1 MTKTSSVPSSLDEIH
16 VDEVMSHGVL
26 SCPLETPLRAVAD
39 LMARHEVHCIVGFGD
54 VTEDDTRLW
63 GVISDL
69 DLVAAAAAGDV
80 DVRTAGGSAATKVIT
95 VGPHETVR
103 RAAQLM
109 SEHRIG
115 HLVVADPGSDKPL
128 GVISTLD
135 VAAAV
140 AGVIR
145 PRRKP
150 GAMHVEQLMTTRV
163 VTASPDMP
171 LKRVA
176 AILAEHRIS
185 GVPVVQDGKV
195 VGVVSEGD
203 ILAKER
209 GPTTAPAHGM
219 LGWILGNE
227 REESRA
233 KHEALTAGEAMST
246 PAVTIEPWRSAS
258 AAAGLMLERSAKRLP
273 VLEAGKLVGIVS
285 RGDLVRAFARPD
297 AEIEDDIRRE
307 VMLHLLWM
315 SPDEIDIEVRGGE
328 VTLRGEVET
337 ELLARLLPEE
347 IERVPGVVGV
357 RSKLTATDGS
367 SNANASDGRCS
378 TEPEPPDEP
387 ARLRLGAP

>member
-1 MTKTSSVPSSLDEIH
+1 MTKLSPLPSSLDEIH
-16 VDEVMSHGVL
+16 VDEVMSHGVI
-26 SCPLETPLRAVAD
+26 SCPLETPLRAVAE
-39 LMARHEVHCIVGFGD
+39 LMARHRVHCIVGFGD

-69 DLVAAAAAGDV
+69 DLATAAAAGDV
-80 DVRTAGGSAATKVIT
+80 DGRTAGGTAATEVVT
-95 VGPHETVR
+95 VAPHETVP

-109 SEHRIG
+109 SEHGVG

-140 AGVIR
+140 ADVIR
-145 PRRKP
+145 HRRRP
-150 GAMHVEQLMTTRV
+150 GATHVEQLMTTRV

-176 AILAEHRIS
+176 ALLVEHRIS
-185 GVPVVQDGKV
+185 GVPVVQAGRV

-209 GPTTAPAHGM
+209 GPTAAPMRGM
-219 LGWILGNE
+219 LDWILGNGDE
-227 REESRA
+227 DARA
-233 KHEALTAGEAMST
+233 KLEARTAGEAMST
-246 PAVTIEPWRSAS
+246 PAVTIQPWRSAS
-258 AAAGLMLERSAKRLP
+258 AAAGLMLERSVKRLP
-273 VLEAGKLVGIVS
+273 VVEAGKLVGIVS

-297 AEIEDDIRRE
+297 AQVEDDIRRE

-315 SPDEIDIEVRGGE
+315 SPDETDIEVRGGE
-328 VTLRGEVET
+328 VRLRGEVET
-337 ELLARLLPEE
+337 ELLAKLLPEE

-357 RSKLTATDGS
+357 RSELTA
-367 SNANASDGRCS
+367 RRRQL
-378 TEPEPPDEP
+378 EPE
-387 ARLRLGAP
+387 RLPTLP